1 MFAPTAVTGRSYES
15 GVIVLNG
22 FVTPGFVNEGFYSAL
37 RLGLASTVRVMAP
50 SAPKRLDSWNCLPS
64 SVGAALL
71 DGNNWFNMC
80 TNEGLDEAV
89 RTVEGYIEEMVEEG
103 IPSEKIVLIG
113 LSQGGATALYT
124 ALNTK

>member
-1 MFAPTAVTGRSYES
+1 M
-15 GVIVLNG
+15 
-22 FVTPGFVNEGFYSAL
+22 GFYAAL
-37 RLGLASTVRVMAP
+37 RAFLSSSVRVMVP
-50 SAPKRLDSWNCLPS
+50 SAPKRFDTDLGCSVVG
-64 SVGAALL
+64 VGAAMV

-89 RTVEGYIEEMVEEG
+89 RTVEGYIKEMMDEG

-113 LSQGGATALYT
+113 ASQGGATTLYT